1 MSGRK
6 YCAREGC
13 TDPVEA
19 PGRRFC
25 TPHRVEHGQDL
36 LGQLRDAFAES
47 DALRAQ
53 AARQV
58 PE

>member
-13 TDPVEA
+13 TEPVEA

-36 LGQLRDAFAES
+36 LGQLNQAFA
-47 DALRAQ
+47 DADAERA
-53 AARQV
+53 RV
-58 PE
+58 NRS